1 MDNNGAIYPNI
12 EFPIGYLKW
21 RIIDCKTTKLIAQNS
36 SIFYIPY
43 KIIIDSSKI
52 EVNTTLPSLSR
63 HNSTKL
69 AYFLM
74 KEFDKRD
81 KSFFKPYL
89 DLIISN
95 DYLSYPVFWNE
106 EDNIELNDSE
116 FDDKILNL
124 NDEINQTFE
133 LIKKKLILMY
143 LIQLFL
149 KKFIYLLFRTK

>member
-1 MDNNGAIYPNI
+1 
-12 EFPIGYLKW
+12 
-21 RIIDCKTTKLIAQNS
+21 
-36 SIFYIPY
+36 
-43 KIIIDSSKI
+43 
-52 EVNTTLPSLSR
+52 
-63 HNSTKL
+63 
-69 AYFLM
+69 M

-89 DLIISN
+89 DLILSN

-106 EDNIELNDSE
+106 EDNIKLNDSE
-116 FDDKILNL
+116 FDDKISNL

>member
-1 MDNNGAIYPNI
+1 
-12 EFPIGYLKW
+12 
-21 RIIDCKTTKLIAQNS
+21 
-36 SIFYIPY
+36 
-43 KIIIDSSKI
+43 
-52 EVNTTLPSLSR
+52 
-63 HNSTKL
+63 
-69 AYFLM
+69 M

-133 LIKKKLILMY
+133 LIKKTDINVFAPIVFKKKLYICY
-143 LIQLFL
+143 LDTNNNF
-149 KKFIYLLFRTK
+149 

>member
-1 MDNNGAIYPNI
+1 
-12 EFPIGYLKW
+12 
-21 RIIDCKTTKLIAQNS
+21 
-36 SIFYIPY
+36 
-43 KIIIDSSKI
+43 
-52 EVNTTLPSLSR
+52 
-63 HNSTKL
+63 
-69 AYFLM
+69 M

-116 FDDKILNL
+116 IDDKILNL

-149 KKFIYLLFRTK
+149 KKFIYLLFRNK